1 MRYAIKVNHF
11 SFRFARC
18 RLVSRVAFPSFR
30 AVTLIAIH
38 TKSNLVPLRP
48 AHRFECPPPLH
59 PFDYCLCCLL
69 LASSLSFL
77 FFCCLCPL
85 GTFNFWRSFVVIFL
99 DMRYSILCTVCLYV
113 WVCIVF
119 ACLFVCM
126 CVCVYS
132 SFLLAWLTVCCWYLA
147 RLASIYVLFAVIVE
161 FYLFLL
167 SFLPFF
173 SFILKD
179 LFGCGAL
186 AGSHLAVLLYW

>member
-99 DMRYSILCTVCLYV
+99 DLQ
-113 WVCIVF
+113 IV
-119 ACLFVCM
+119 ANLIINN
-126 CVCVYS
+126 S
-132 SFLLAWLTVCCWYLA
+132 SQ
-147 RLASIYVLFAVIVE
+147 LASLTLFREEAHHSI
-161 FYLFLL
+161 
-167 SFLPFF
+167 
-173 SFILKD
+173 I
-179 LFGCGAL
+179 
-186 AGSHLAVLLYW
+186 